1 MPVYIG
7 DYLADTMHLTTEQHG
22 AYLLL
27 IFHLWRRGTLPDE
40 DTALAKITGL
50 GASSWAN
57 ARPVLAEFF
66 KIQDGQWRHG
76 RVERE
81 RIRVASKQ
89 ESMAKKAKSAAN
101 KRWENAPSNA
111 QALPGDAEP
120 DPQPEPELSGNKF
133 PDNEPSAASRHTVFR
148 SLLGEYWRSKNHACP
163 EMPWQGRDAKALSDF
178 LAASPNLSESQFRQ
192 MLDYRSRSVVAHGDR
207 IYLWIGKLTR
217 FQKEINAYNK
227 PVSAGGGCASRA
239 EINRDS
245 VLSAVDRAVA
255 LSREL
260 VGRAGEAGLEPADFA
275 DDGGAFVDGAG
286 PDGRAL
292 ALPGTGDHGM
302 AAGHAAHGPPGTDG
316 SLPHRAAAAAAG

>member
-40 DTALAKITGL
+40 NTALAKITGL

-101 KRWENAPSNA
+101 KRWTNAPSNA

-120 DPQPEPELSGNKF
+120 DPQP
-133 PDNEPSAASRHTVFR
+133 
-148 SLLGEYWRSKNHACP
+148 
-163 EMPWQGRDAKALSDF
+163 
-178 LAASPNLSESQFRQ
+178 
-192 MLDYRSRSVVAHGDR
+192 
-207 IYLWIGKLTR
+207 
-217 FQKEINAYNK
+217 
-227 PVSAGGGCASRA
+227 
-239 EINRDS
+239 
-245 VLSAVDRAVA
+245 
-255 LSREL
+255 
-260 VGRAGEAGLEPADFA
+260 
-275 DDGGAFVDGAG
+275 
-286 PDGRAL
+286 
-292 ALPGTGDHGM
+292 
-302 AAGHAAHGPPGTDG
+302 
-316 SLPHRAAAAAAG
+316 